1 MHTGMLLW
9 LVWQT
14 VSVTRMK
21 HMHVAF
27 RGRAEALLGY
37 LISGDYGS
45 ARAVSEDVVKY
56 AEKLLHDKTSDPGQ
70 AAIGAYYLLRA
81 GHRAASVSPEKPA
94 MLQCTC
100 S

>member
-27 RGRAEALLGY
+27 RGRGAFPER
-37 LISGDYGS
+37 ISSPCVLAGS
-45 ARAVSEDVVKY
+45 FIQQLQKE
-56 AEKLLHDKTSDPGQ
+56 H
-70 AAIGAYYLLRA
+70 
-81 GHRAASVSPEKPA
+81 SVS
-94 MLQCTC
+94 
-100 S
+100 